1 MKKIIF
7 FIFVDF
13 FFSCSSPENKV
24 TPKEKFDLLE
34 QVFSVANWKLTEGTD
49 TSYWYFS
56 RLGDLTYNVYNYKL
70 IHGDSSLQ
78 EFSMIRFQNNK
89 VTWPRLLDTLVL
101 VSSDSASSMW
111 SSLSNDKL
119 IYDFN
124 KVAEDQLS
132 LELPG
137 NKKIVMK
144 KTLPLATFLVRSR
157 YDYLNNTHT
166 VDSPMVPPRGKLLQS
181 TQH

>member
-7 FIFVDF
+7 FIFAEF

-24 TPKEKFDLLE
+24 TPKEKFDQLE
-34 QVFSVANWKLTEGTD
+34 YVFSVANWKLIEGTD

-70 IHGDSSLQ
+70 INGDSSLQ
-78 EFSMIRFQNNK
+78 DLSMIRYQNNK
-89 VTWPRLLDTLVL
+89 VTWPRLQDTLVL
-101 VSSDSASSMW
+101 VSADSTSSVW
-111 SSLSNDKL
+111 SSISNDKL
-119 IYDFN
+119 IYNFN

-132 LELPG
+132 LDLPG

-157 YDYLNNTHT
+157 YDFLNNTHT
-166 VDSPMVPPRGKLLQS
+166 VDSPIVPPRGKPLPS